1 VFDREFLFFCVEQ
14 RKNWQKKGEVF
25 FFQKLVLQRMKE
37 RRFEKKSKAF
47 VDLLSFF
54 IAQRGKESYGKQK
67 KREVVWN
74 IESFFFV

>member
-1 VFDREFLFFCVEQ
+1 
-14 RKNWQKKGEVF
+14 
-25 FFQKLVLQRMKE
+25 MKE